1 MSEYVLVMLGSA
13 SSGDWDTYIEALV
26 ASGKFRGG
34 SSLGNGVSISK
45 GQDDGDCHIT
55 GYMRFSAD
63 NIEEVRRLLIGNPV
77 YEAGG
82 RIELLE
88 EIPDETAAT

>member
-1 MSEYVLVMLGSA
+1 MADFVMVMMGSA
-13 SSGDWDTYIEALV
+13 SKGDWDTYIEKLI

-34 SSLGNGVSISK
+34 SSLGK
-45 GQDDGDCHIT
+45 GIAAVKGSEESECTVT
-55 GYMRFSAD
+55 GY
-63 NIEEVRRLLIGNPV
+63 IRLAASSLDDVKELLEGNPL

-88 EIPDETAAT
+88 EIPE